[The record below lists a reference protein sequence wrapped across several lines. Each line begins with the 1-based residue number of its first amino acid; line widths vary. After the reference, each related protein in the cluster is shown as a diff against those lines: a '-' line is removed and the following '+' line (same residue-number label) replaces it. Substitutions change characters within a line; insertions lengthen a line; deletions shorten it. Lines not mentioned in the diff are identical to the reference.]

1 MSKNFLE
8 FQFEVT
14 QVIAEISGVKSKM
27 ERKKGIS
34 AQKMPPKSRT
44 QLEIKCLKGYGTVKS
59 LGTTVI
65 VHQGNL
71 TWSHLACYVC
81 VLSYAPLYNYALLPC
96 SALYEFKPRITLYK
110 VTLLCI
116 VFCCLFKRLHYQ
128 NI

>member
-59 LGTTVI
+59 LGTTGLENAV
-65 VHQGNL
+65 
-71 TWSHLACYVC
+71 CYQLL
-81 VLSYAPLYNYALLPC
+81 VLGVP
-96 SALYEFKPRITLYK
+96 
-110 VTLLCI
+110 
-116 VFCCLFKRLHYQ
+116 
-128 NI
+128 